1 VSRNADKVISVLHLI
16 TTLKAGGAQ
25 TMLANVVKFSQAGG
39 RLRHV
44 VLEMTEGGES
54 ADRIRDTGAPVH
66 SLGMK
71 RGRASAGAVLRFVS
85 HLRRER
91 PAVVQTWLYHA
102 DLLGLLALPVRR
114 VPVVW
119 NIRSSWH
126 YGLKALA
133 PRACA
138 RLSALP
144 TAVIVNSHAGRQ
156 VHEALGYRPRRWCH
170 IGNGFDLEL
179 FKPDEEARVSV
190 RAELGLDGHT
200 PLVGLIGRWDPHKDH
215 QTFLAGAGLL
225 KARHPDVHFLLAG
238 EGVTPS
244 NSSIVRIVAESGL
257 GACVH
262 LLGSRTDVPRIT
274 AALDVAACT
283 SVGEGFPNVV
293 GEAMSAGVPCVST
306 DVGDAALLVGDRD
319 MIVPTRNAEQ
329 LATAWCR
336 LLSMDAVLRRKR
348 GLEARARISAK
359 YSLAAVVQQY
369 EALYRE
375 LAS

>member
-1 VSRNADKVISVLHLI
+1 MIPVLHLI
-16 TTLKAGGAQ
+16 TTLEAGGAQ
-25 TMLANVVKFSQAGG
+25 TMLANIVKGSHASG

-44 VLEMTEGGES
+44 VVEMMEGGEF
-54 ADRIRDTGAPVH
+54 AARVRDSGAPVH

-71 RGRASAGAVLRFVS
+71 RGRASAAAVFRFVS
-85 HLRRER
+85 LLRRER

-102 DLLGLLALPVRR
+102 DLLGLLALPVLR

-133 PRACA
+133 PRLCA

-144 TAVIVNSHAGRQ
+144 AAVIVNSEAGRE
-156 VHEALGYRPRRWCH
+156 VHQTLGYRPRRWCL
-170 IGNGFDLEL
+170 IGNGFDLDV
-179 FKPDEEARVSV
+179 FKPDDQARVSV
-190 RAELGLDGHT
+190 RAELGLDLRT

-215 QTFLAGAGLL
+215 HTFLAGASLL

-244 NSSIVRIVAESGL
+244 NSSIVRILAESGL

-306 DVGDAALLVGDRD
+306 DVGDAAALVGDRD
-319 MIVPTRNAEQ
+319 MIVPSRDAEQ

-336 LLSMDAVLRRKR
+336 LLSMDAGLRRKR
-348 GLEARARISAK
+348 GLEARARISAE
-359 YSLAAVVQQY
+359 YSLAAVVHQY

-375 LAS
+375 LAK

>member
-1 VSRNADKVISVLHLI
+1 VIAVLHLI
-16 TTLKAGGAQ
+16 TTLEMGGAQ
-25 TMLANVVKFSQAGG
+25 TMLANIVKGSHAAG

-44 VLEMTEGGES
+44 VIEMMEGGEF
-54 ADRIRDTGAPVH
+54 AARIRNAGAPVH

-71 RGRASAGAVLRFVS
+71 RGRASAAGVFRLVS
-85 HLRRER
+85 LLRRER

-102 DLLGLLALPVRR
+102 DLLGLLALPVLR

-133 PRACA
+133 PRLCA

-144 TAVIVNSHAGRQ
+144 AAVIVNSEAGRD
-156 VHEALGYRPRRWCH
+156 VHQALGYRPRRWCL

-179 FKPDEEARVSV
+179 FKPDEEARASV
-190 RAELGLDGHT
+190 RAELGLDPHT
-200 PLVGLIGRWDPHKDH
+200 PLIGLIGRWDPHKDH

-225 KARHPDVHFLLAG
+225 KVKRPDVHFLLAG
-238 EGVTPS
+238 EGVTPH
-244 NSSIVRIVAESGL
+244 NSSIARMVAESDL

-306 DVGDAALLVGDRD
+306 DVGDAALLVSDSD
-319 MIVPTRNAEQ
+319 MIVPPRDAQKLTA
-329 LATAWCR
+329 AWCR
-336 LLSMDAVLRRKR
+336 LLSMDGGLRRKK
-348 GLEARARISAK
+348 GLEARARIAGK
-359 YSLAAVVQQY
+359 HSLAAVVAQY
-369 EALYRE
+369 EALYQE
-375 LAS
+375 LVS